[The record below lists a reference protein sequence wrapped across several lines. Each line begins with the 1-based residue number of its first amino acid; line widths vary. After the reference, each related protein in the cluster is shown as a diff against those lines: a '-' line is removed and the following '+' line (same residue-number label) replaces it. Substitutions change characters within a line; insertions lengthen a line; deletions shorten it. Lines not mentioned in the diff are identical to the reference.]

1 MARLGRVGFLALAVV
16 FHLIYT
22 YSIFDIYFVSPI
34 VSGMRS
40 YGVERPSEAP
50 APAKRLVLFVADGL
64 RADKAFQAFPDPS
77 PDADPKNNELIRLS
91 PFIRSKVL
99 SHGTFGVSHTRVPT
113 ESRPGHVALIAG
125 LYEDVS
131 SVTTGWKM
139 NPVNFDSVFNQSRHT
154 WSWGSPDILPMFKE
168 GAVPGRVDAE
178 MYSEEAEDFTVDAT
192 HLDTWVFSKV
202 HELFESAK
210 TDPELDR
217 KLRDD
222 KLVFFLHLLGLDTT
236 GHSFRPYS
244 NEYLHN
250 IKVVDEG
257 VQAVAKLVEDF
268 YGDDKTAFVFTA
280 DHGMSDT
287 GSHGDG
293 HPDNTRTP
301 LVVWGSGVAKPQ
313 LSATGIA
320 AGHEDGFSADW
331 GFDQVRRHDVAQAD
345 VAALMAYLVGL
356 DFPVNSVGQLP
367 LDYLDASPKE
377 KALAALA
384 NTQAVLEMYHVKED
398 QKRDAV
404 IRYVPY
410 EPLSGYHENSIEG
423 RLARIEALISNDD
436 YEEAIVV
443 SVELLRV
450 ALEGLRY
457 LQTYDWLFLRTIVSI
472 GYLGWI
478 AYALTTVIDLHVL
491 HGTSDSHRT
500 TASISFF
507 SSILVALF
515 SVFLYQGSSWR
526 YYFYAFFPVYFWEE
540 VFARRKAL
548 IAGRQIVLGHVRSF
562 TGYLKFGLQLLAF
575 LGVMEAMV
583 QSYFH
588 REIFTVCFALG
599 ALWPVIHGFTFIR
612 SHVLLSATWALG
624 CGLMSSFTLLPV
636 IKVENLDTITYGGL
650 LMFFTGILYL
660 LFEDAIIGYRDPES
674 KEPNAIGRVG
684 SRIIMGIQLGMVLL
698 AVIVTRSS
706 VLSLQ
711 ARQGLPFGNI
721 VVGWVVLVASLTL
734 PFFHRLYPNSHYL
747 HRLMIIF
754 LTFSPTFIILTI
766 SWEGLFYFVF
776 CMTIV
781 TWVRLEHAIYVH
793 TAGTLEKPKNPG
805 VTTVDGETFY
815 YRALTLSDVRVALFF
830 FFLLQSAF
838 FSTGNVA
845 SISTF
850 SLDSVRRLIPVFD
863 PFAQGALL
871 ILQILIPFAIISAN
885 LGILN
890 RRLEVPPSALFMVV
904 MAISDIMTLN
914 FFFMVRDEGSWL
926 DIGMTI
932 SHFCIASALCTFVAG
947 LEFLSE
953 QFVSGV
959 DFAPTVTA
967 VGAAVVQT
975 LEEVTEC
982 GHEDRKESKKSQSNG
997 TKQSKSKSKGKGKG
1011 KSGKNGWS

>member
-40 YGVERPSEAP
+40 YGVERSSEVP

-77 PDADPKNNELIRLS
+77 PDADPGNNELIRLS

-178 MYSEEAEDFTVDAT
+178 MYSEELEDFTVDAT

-202 HELFESAK
+202 HNLFESAK
-210 TDPELDR
+210 SDPELDR

-222 KLVFFLHLLGLDTT
+222 KVVFFLHLLGLDTT

-250 IKVVDEG
+250 IQVVDKG
-257 VQAVAKLVEDF
+257 VQAVTKLMEDF

-301 LVVWGSGVAKPQ
+301 LVVWGSGVAHPQ
-313 LSATGIA
+313 LSDSGTA

-367 LDYLDASPKE
+367 LNYINASPKE

-384 NTQAVLEMYHVKED
+384 NAQGVLEMYRVKEE
-398 QKRDAV
+398 QKRQAV

-423 RLARIEALISNDD
+423 RLARIEALISNGDH
-436 YEEAIVV
+436 EEAIAV
-443 SVELLRV
+443 SAELLRV

-457 LQTYDWLFLRTIVSI
+457 LQTYDWLFLRTIVSV

-526 YYFYAFFPVYFWEE
+526 YYCYVFFPVFFWEE
-540 VFARRKAL
+540 VFARRRAL
-548 IAGRQIVLGHVRSF
+548 IAGREIVLGHVRSF
-562 TGYLKFGLQLLAF
+562 TGYLKFGLQLLTF

-599 ALWPVIHGFTFIR
+599 ALWPLVHGFSFIR
-612 SHVLLSATWALG
+612 NHAFLTATWALG
-624 CGLMSSFTLLPV
+624 CGLMSLFTLLPV
-636 IKVENLDTITYGGL
+636 IKVENIDT
-650 LMFFTGILYL
+650 M
-660 LFEDAIIGYRDPES
+660 
-674 KEPNAIGRVG
+674 
-684 SRIIMGIQLGMVLL
+684 
-698 AVIVTRSS
+698 
-706 VLSLQ
+706 
-711 ARQGLPFGNI
+711 
-721 VVGWVVLVASLTL
+721 
-734 PFFHRLYPNSHYL
+734 
-747 HRLMIIF
+747 
-754 LTFSPTFIILTI
+754 
-766 SWEGLFYFVF
+766 
-776 CMTIV
+776 
-781 TWVRLEHAIYVH
+781 
-793 TAGTLEKPKNPG
+793 
-805 VTTVDGETFY
+805 
-815 YRALTLSDVRVALFF
+815 
-830 FFLLQSAF
+830 
-838 FSTGNVA
+838 
-845 SISTF
+845 
-850 SLDSVRRLIPVFD
+850 
-863 PFAQGALL
+863 
-871 ILQILIPFAIISAN
+871 
-885 LGILN
+885 
-890 RRLEVPPSALFMVV
+890 
-904 MAISDIMTLN
+904 
-914 FFFMVRDEGSWL
+914 
-926 DIGMTI
+926 
-932 SHFCIASALCTFVAG
+932 
-947 LEFLSE
+947 
-953 QFVSGV
+953 
-959 DFAPTVTA
+959 
-967 VGAAVVQT
+967 
-975 LEEVTEC
+975 
-982 GHEDRKESKKSQSNG
+982 
-997 TKQSKSKSKGKGKG
+997 
-1011 KSGKNGWS
+1011 